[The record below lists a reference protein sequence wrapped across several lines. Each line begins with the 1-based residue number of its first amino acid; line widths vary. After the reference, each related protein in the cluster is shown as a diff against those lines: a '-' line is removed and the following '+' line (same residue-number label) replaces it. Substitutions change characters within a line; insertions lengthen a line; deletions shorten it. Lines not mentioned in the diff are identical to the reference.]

1 MWWCC
6 KHKSCNVVDGGGGG
20 GTAAAIEDGDIN
32 VGITEAFVACWW
44 MVMAAVWGK
53 NNSNK
58 HIPFLKAIA
67 FCFN

>member
-44 MVMAAVWGK
+44 MVMAAV
-53 NNSNK
+53 
-58 HIPFLKAIA
+58 
-67 FCFN
+67 